1 MRTSSRRRSSTYS
14 LADSDA
20 DNRETETQRHAL
32 RIPSVNSLLC
42 GARREGRRC
51 GSEIWV
57 RRYGSRVWASHLHPL
72 GPAWLRLAVEEVQ
85 TLLCT
90 GLIAR
95 HARTRDEDAARA
107 PNRSL
112 VVSMSRRCGRRR
124 ERSGRTYLTCTAS
137 RATTS
142 SSARV
147 TRGGFLPPPIHN
159 AMRKRGETRVGH
171 DCDVRATGF
180 GH

>member
-1 MRTSSRRRSSTYS
+1 MWFGD
-14 LADSDA
+14 L
-20 DNRETETQRHAL
+20 
-32 RIPSVNSLLC
+32 
-42 GARREGRRC
+42 
-51 GSEIWV
+51 GSEIWFK
-57 RRYGSRVWASHLHPL
+57 GMGIAPSSIGAC
-72 GPAWLRLAVEEVQ
+72 AWLRLAVEEVQ

-159 AMRKRGETRVGH
+159 AMRKEGLRRG
-171 DCDVRATGF
+171 
-180 GH
+180 